1 MTAKEY
7 KKAKILAKI
16 RNIIGF
22 VADST
27 SATLLILLI
36 VLTFNSC
43 IMGKADARPAYIYQ
57 PAQPTI
63 VHHESKN
70 YDAIG
75 YVMVGVIVGIILY
88 DITTTKCDNGIICTK
103 F

>member
-1 MTAKEY
+1 MTVKEY
-7 KKAKILAKI
+7 KKAKILVKI

-22 VADST
+22 VAD
-27 SATLLILLI
+27 TLLILLI

-63 VHHESKN
+63 VHHESRN

>member
-1 MTAKEY
+1 MTVKEY
-7 KKAKILAKI
+7 KKAKILVKI

-22 VADST
+22 VVD
-27 SATLLILLI
+27 TLLILSI

-43 IMGKADARPAYIYQ
+43 IMGKADAGPAYIYQ

-63 VHHESKN
+63 VHHESRN

-75 YVMVGVIVGIILY
+75 YVMIGVIVGIVLY

>member
-1 MTAKEY
+1 MTVKEY
-7 KKAKILAKI
+7 KKAKILAKSK
-16 RNIIGF
+16 NIIGF
-22 VADST
+22 VVDI
-27 SATLLILLI
+27 LLILSI
-36 VLTFNSC
+36 VLTVNSC

-63 VHHESKN
+63 VHHESRN

-75 YVMVGVIVGIILY
+75 YVMVGVIVGIVLY

>member
-1 MTAKEY
+1 MTVKEY
-7 KKAKILAKI
+7 KKAKILVKI

-22 VADST
+22 VAD
-27 SATLLILLI
+27 TLLILLI

-43 IMGKADARPAYIYQ
+43 IMGQADANGYYQ
-57 PAQPTI
+57 PKQTI
-63 VHHESKN
+63 VYHESKN

>member
-7 KKAKILAKI
+7 KKAKILVKI
-16 RNIIGF
+16 RNTIGF
-22 VADST
+22 VAD
-27 SATLLILLI
+27 TLLILLI

-43 IMGKADARPAYIYQ
+43 IMGQADARPAYANGYYQ
-57 PAQPTI
+57 PKQTI
-63 VHHESKN
+63 VYHESKN

-75 YVMVGVIVGIILY
+75 YVMIGVIVGIILY